1 MMNNKKCILNGPY
14 LLDPSAS
21 GVTIAWETASPGPME
36 VVYGIHTAEEGTCTA
51 VCTKTLPCRDYPQ
64 GCCLYTA
71 TLTGLRAGVSYEY
84 AIYER
89 QDLLDCSSF
98 KTLQEAPE
106 EACFVTLSDSHL
118 FHTEKQ
124 FSRMIKKVQ
133 PNMIL
138 HGGDISF
145 GTGYQH
151 EQYEENWFNK
161 IPDIL
166 PSVPVYYIP
175 GNHDDG
181 PFFESYFTDPQAAH
195 VHSMAGGSAFSF
207 EYGAAHIVMA
217 DSNPW
222 GLFEMNAVN
231 SGLAVDEG
239 TKERIDATLRWIE
252 ADLCSD
258 TARKA
263 SWRILIVHHPY
274 TDLFNNKYI
283 VPIAEKCHVDLVLG
297 GHLHYYLKAVSINPD
312 IGAKLMYVSQGS
324 MQEPEAAIHDL
335 DSGKRLLGQFPE
347 VTAMGRSNY
356 GILRVT
362 DKKIQYE
369 LYGFTTDGDDVLV
382 DTIHMTHDEPAIE
395 LDEVELRRL
404 DNNGR
409 VEIQAQ
415 VRNTGHTPAVAV
427 LDVYDNQTQHTINL
441 FGTEGDSHL
450 VYLEAGEE
458 TKIFTVYKAMTQ
470 GNHEIKVAHKTLDI
484 IVFEPEQLS
493 FEHMK
498 IFAGK
503 GENTDCMLASIEA
516 TNNLDR
522 ELFLPVPL
530 YIDQRIAESKN
541 LFFRGHEKQSIEFR
555 YKFRQG
561 GSYQVSIGD
570 QLPKE
575 IQIEEGIRIVPRI
588 HDKSGHG
595 NTGLLQGTPKVLQNG
610 ADVEVCF
617 EHYGDYIE
625 IPASEDFNVTQ
636 GFTSMVWARVDRLAK
651 ENEMGHNPLMV
662 RGKSVGW
669 GATYLL
675 RMVIERTGGLKWG
688 TCHDITEYS
697 WQGGHAAI
705 GEWMHYSMAFDKK
718 RGGDS
723 WCNGQNVV
731 HVPGIADTC
740 QLRQWETE
748 PIFIGYSYI
757 GHVIPEIDR
766 PKYFTHLP
774 GRVSQVRFYKTGLT
788 EEENRKIGDAPAQK
802 GPKASQLAVWF
813 DFHDIL
819 NVGTHTTEWRH
830 PAVYAPNFVTEKK
843 YWRFRQLKVK
853 TVLPLQAGMKAT
865 VEVSDDGAIILDR
878 LSITLKNG
886 TTYIDLSPLPP
897 AQYIRIITEFA
908 AEVGPEGTFIPELKE
923 YQVTAFNETDFTEI
937 YWSTHKDWQR
947 GTFTGAVG
955 FAPVDRL
962 REYPEYTD
970 VIHG

>member
-1 MMNNKKCILNGPY
+1 MNNKKQILNGPY

-21 GVTIAWETASPGPME
+21 GITIVWETTSSNPMQ
-36 VVYGIHTAEEGTCTA
+36 VTYGIHTIGEGVCAA
-51 VCTKTLPCRDYPQ
+51 VCVKTLPCREYPQ
-64 GCCLYTA
+64 GCYLYTA
-71 TLTGLRAGVSYEY
+71 TLTGLQTDTSYEY
-84 AIYER
+84 AIYEN
-89 QDLLDCSSF
+89 QTLLARSFF
-98 KTLQEAPE
+98 KTLRETPKE
-106 EACFVTLSDSHL
+106 VCFVTLSDSHL

-133 PNMIL
+133 PDMIL

-166 PSVPVYYIP
+166 SSVPVYYIP

-181 PFFESYFTDPQAAH
+181 PFFESYFTNPQAAH
-195 VHSMAGGSAFSF
+195 MHSMIGGSAFSF
-207 EYGAAHIVMA
+207 DYGAAHIVMA

-222 GLFEMNAVN
+222 GLFEMNAIN
-231 SGLAVDEG
+231 SGLTVDDE
-239 TKERIDATLRWIE
+239 TKERIDATLRWITD
-252 ADLCSD
+252 DLNSD
-258 TARKA
+258 AARKS

-312 IGAKLMYVSQGS
+312 IGSKLMYISQGS
-324 MQEPEAAIHDL
+324 MQEPEAAIHEI

-347 VTAMGRSNY
+347 VTTMGRSNY
-356 GILRVT
+356 GILKVT
-362 DKKIQYE
+362 DKEINYE
-369 LYGFTTDGDDVLV
+369 LYGFTTDDDDVLV
-382 DTIHMTHDEPAIE
+382 DTIHMTHEESMIE

-415 VRNTGHTPAVAV
+415 VHNNGHAPAVAM
-427 LDVYDNQTQHTINL
+427 LDVYDNQTRHTVNL
-441 FGTEGDSHL
+441 FGTEENSHL

-458 TKIFTVYKAMTQ
+458 TKIFTVYKAITQ
-470 GNHEIKVAHKTLDI
+470 GNHEIEVADKKLNI
-484 IVFEPEQLS
+484 VVFEPEQLS
-493 FEHMK
+493 FAHMK

-503 GENTDCMLASIEA
+503 GGNTDCMLASIEA

-530 YIDQRIAESKN
+530 YINQRIAESKN
-541 LFFRGHEKQSIEFR
+541 LFFRGHEKQSIEFH

-575 IQIEEGIRIVPRI
+575 IQIEEGIRIIPRI
-588 HDKSGHG
+588 NDKSGHG
-595 NTGLLQGTPKVLQNG
+595 NIGLLQGTPKVIHNG
-610 ADVEVCF
+610 SNVEICF

-625 IPASEDFNVTQ
+625 IPASDDFNVTQ
-636 GFTSMVWARVDRLAK
+636 GFTSMVWANVDRLAK

-705 GEWMHYSMAFDKK
+705 GKWMHYSMAFDKK

-731 HVPGIADTC
+731 HVPGIDDTC
-740 QLRQWETE
+740 QLRKWETE
-748 PIFIGYSYI
+748 PIFVGYSYI

-774 GRVSQVRFYKTGLT
+774 GRISQVRFYTTGLT
-788 EEENRKIGDAPAQK
+788 EEENHKICDAPNQK
-802 GPKASQLAVWF
+802 GPKSNQLAVWF

-843 YWRFRQLKVK
+843 YWHFHQLKVK

-878 LSITLKNG
+878 MSITLKNG
-886 TTYIDLSPLPP
+886 TSYIDLSQLPP

-908 AEVGPEGTFIPELKE
+908 AEVGPEGTFIPELKA

-947 GTFTGAVG
+947 GTFTGAVC